1 MIGLVCIASAAL
13 AATPR
18 GPEHASWLGTRFGR
32 DALLV
37 TPAPFPPE
45 SADDASRPERSR
57 VWIERVPV
65 GSRTPISEQTL
76 GAPGPASYGAAPNAG
91 EPVLVRI
98 GHTPIAIDPFTRIDG
113 GGSLARLERAR
124 NIWLAEQGYV
134 LHVRTHVNA
143 AARPEAK
150 QSKAGERETDGAELP
165 KPRATIR
172 LESDEPHTRPARLR
186 VEVCP
191 RVVEPSVVI
200 AREE

>member
-1 MIGLVCIASAAL
+1 MIGFVCIASAAL

-18 GPEHASWLGTRFGR
+18 GPAHASWLGTRFGR

-45 SADDASRPERSR
+45 RTDDASRAERSR
-57 VWIERVPV
+57 VWVERVPV
-65 GSRTPISEQTL
+65 GSRTPLYERTL
-76 GAPGPASYGAAPNAG
+76 GAPGPASYGAPPNAG

-98 GHTPIAIDPFTRIDG
+98 GHTPIAIDPFTRIEG
-113 GGSLARLERAR
+113 EGSLERLERAR
-124 NIWLAEQGYV
+124 NMWLAEQGYV
-134 LHVRTHVNA
+134 LHVRTHVNG

-150 QSKAGERETDGAELP
+150 QSKAASKEAAPAELP

-186 VEVCP
+186 VDVCP
-191 RVVEPSVVI
+191 RVVEPSVVV
-200 AREE
+200 ARGE